1 MMFVPQQV
9 IFVFLIIFCVGFFG
23 IYIPW
28 NERKKKGK
36 AQKKKSPQPRDFQ
49 REPASV
55 SARLEQWKTLKEAG
69 LMDEREYQEKRKDI
83 LRDL

>member
-9 IFVFLIIFCVGFFG
+9 VFIFLTILCVGFFG

-28 NERKKKGK
+28 NERKKGK
-36 AQKKKSPQPRDFQ
+36 TQKKKPPQPQKFQ

-55 SARLEQWKTLKEAG
+55 SSRLEQWKTLKEAG
-69 LMDEREYQEKRKDI
+69 LMDEREYQQKRSEI
-83 LRDL
+83 LKES